1 MDIEKFES
9 MLKQIKVLSDKLEVR
24 KLRGNNDYNLFLA
37 LFDASDEVRLHSR
50 FICSL
55 LDPNSPHYQ
64 KELFLELFIKACGLE
79 DFGLN
84 SQIAKVYKEYENID
98 IYITDGTKHIILE
111 NKIYAGDQEAQIKRY
126 IKTIQQENGNEAE
139 IYVLFLSPQGRE
151 PTGYSLD
158 GLKIKDGRI
167 SNEKGD
173 QIAKFKAISYDK
185 EITAWLDLCLDET
198 GNLTNLSAVISQ
210 YKNVIEKI
218 YGKYKGVQMDTNG
231 ISKIILEKENYKMVC
246 EIVENAF
253 EKARIKA
260 LVDFLLKA
268 RGIILDKLKGDWD
281 INEIR
286 VEQGDFK
293 KRYFKPIKIYKKSW
307 KRSNDDM
314 FFGIEFQEPNF
325 IGAWAGFRWVI
336 EEENISALKQHIT
349 KYNPEGYNK
358 WWATGRY
365 LSIGKGD
372 FVKAMILDDYS
383 AEKFADEMVQMII
396 KFEDMTDEINHLK
409 QQKVI

>member
-9 MLKQIKVLSDKLEVR
+9 MLKQIKVLSDRLEVK

-37 LFDASDEVRLHSR
+37 LFGASDEVRLHSR

-173 QIAKFKAISYDK
+173 EIAKFKAISYDK
-185 EITAWLDLCLDET
+185 EITAWLDLCLEET
-198 GNLTNLSAVISQ
+198 GNLTNLSIVISQ

-218 YGKYKGVQMDTNG
+218 YGKYKGVQMDTNE
-231 ISKIILEKENYKMVC
+231 ISKIILENYD
-246 EIVENAF
+246 IVEEIKNKYFDIASSNKLNEF
-253 EKARIKA
+253 MSNVKTELEKRLSQEWHVDIRAADTSRYFSPISLYKHNWGDGSILNLILEFDSKNFLNPYIGLKYNKDKINNERIKDIQA
-260 LVDFLLKA
+260 KFTLAEWKIGTTFARWKWLKKDQFLREIIVNKYSETELV
-268 RGIILDKLKGDWD
+268 
-281 INEIR
+281 NEL
-286 VEQGDFK
+286 
-293 KRYFKPIKIYKKSW
+293 IKMK
-307 KRSNDDM
+307 N
-314 FFGIEFQEPNF
+314 ELEP
-325 IGAWAGFRWVI
+325 
-336 EEENISALKQHIT
+336 L
-349 KYNPEGYNK
+349 
-358 WWATGRY
+358 
-365 LSIGKGD
+365 
-372 FVKAMILDDYS
+372 
-383 AEKFADEMVQMII
+383 ADEIAKLI
-396 KFEDMTDEINHLK
+396 
-409 QQKVI
+409 

>member
-9 MLKQIKVLSDKLEVR
+9 MLKQIKVLSDKLEVK

-55 LDPNSPHYQ
+55 LDSNSPHYQ

-173 QIAKFKAISYDK
+173 EIAKFKAISYDK
-185 EITAWLDLCLDET
+185 EITAWLDLCLEET
-198 GNLTNLSAVISQ
+198 GNLTNLSIVISQ

-218 YGKYKGVQMDTNG
+218 YGKYKGV
-231 ISKIILEKENYKMVC
+231 
-246 EIVENAF
+246 
-253 EKARIKA
+253 
-260 LVDFLLKA
+260 
-268 RGIILDKLKGDWD
+268 
-281 INEIR
+281 
-286 VEQGDFK
+286 
-293 KRYFKPIKIYKKSW
+293 
-307 KRSNDDM
+307 
-314 FFGIEFQEPNF
+314 
-325 IGAWAGFRWVI
+325 
-336 EEENISALKQHIT
+336 
-349 KYNPEGYNK
+349 
-358 WWATGRY
+358 
-365 LSIGKGD
+365 
-372 FVKAMILDDYS
+372 
-383 AEKFADEMVQMII
+383 
-396 KFEDMTDEINHLK
+396 
-409 QQKVI
+409 

>member
-9 MLKQIKVLSDKLEVR
+9 MLKQIKVLSDKLEVK

-173 QIAKFKAISYDK
+173 EIAKFKAISYDK
-185 EITAWLDLCLDET
+185 EITAWLDLCLEET

-218 YGKYKGVQMDTNG
+218 YGKYKGVQMDANE
-231 ISKIILEKENYKMVC
+231 ISKIILENYD
-246 EIVENAF
+246 IVEEIKNKYFDIANSNKLNEF
-253 EKARIKA
+253 MSNVKTELEKR
-260 LVDFLLKA
+260 LSQEWYVD
-268 RGIILDKLKGDWD
+268 
-281 INEIR
+281 IR
-286 VEQGDFK
+286 VADAN
-293 KRYFKPIKIYKKSW
+293 KRYFVPIYVYKRIW
-307 KRSNDDM
+307 DDYKRSRDDGLLLT
-314 FFGIEFQEPNF
+314 FALEFGSKNF
-325 IGAWAGFRWVI
+325 LNPYIGLKYNKNGINKERIKDIQAKFSLTEWKIGATFARWKW
-336 EEENISALKQHIT
+336 LKKDQFLREIIIN
-349 KYNPEGYNK
+349 KYSEVELVDELIKMKNELEP
-358 WWATGRY
+358 
-365 LSIGKGD
+365 L
-372 FVKAMILDDYS
+372 
-383 AEKFADEMVQMII
+383 ADEIA
-396 KFEDMTDEINHLK
+396 KLL
-409 QQKVI
+409 